1 MQENWSRNNMSA
13 EKENKQKVKQKIWS
27 SVAIIIVSI
36 SSNIYNIVKFINIVK
51 TEAPMSIESSL

>member
-1 MQENWSRNNMSA
+1 MSA

-36 SSNIYNIVKFINIVK
+36 SSNIYNLVKFINIVK

>member
-36 SSNIYNIVKFINIVK
+36 SSNIYNLVKFINIVK